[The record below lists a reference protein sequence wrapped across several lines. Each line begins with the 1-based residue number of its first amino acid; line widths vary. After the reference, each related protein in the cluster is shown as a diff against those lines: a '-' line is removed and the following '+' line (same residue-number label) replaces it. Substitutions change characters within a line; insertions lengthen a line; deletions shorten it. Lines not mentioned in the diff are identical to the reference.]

1 MSQIK
6 ISLSDRALE
15 FVERYEELGYT
26 SKSTIIESAI
36 TKLQEKV
43 NREQLEQSAALYQDI
58 YEQDKDLQRLTD
70 SAASSCLD

>member
-15 FVERYEELGYT
+15 FVERYEELGYKR
-26 SKSTIIESAI
+26 KSTIIESAI